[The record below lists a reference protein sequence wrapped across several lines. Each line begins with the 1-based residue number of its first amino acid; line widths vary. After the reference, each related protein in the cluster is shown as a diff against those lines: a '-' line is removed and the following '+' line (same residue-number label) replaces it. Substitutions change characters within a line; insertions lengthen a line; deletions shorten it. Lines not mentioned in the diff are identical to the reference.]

1 MVEELTVNENLAYE
15 VFKARRKND
24 FSQRRYSFALRQFL
38 GEHGEVENHALLNKK
53 VISRKDG
60 TEFRIDKVFLQ
71 WYANGY
77 YWKVSCVDKN
87 NNWHSLV
94 ISTLNCTDKIIL
106 ESIGRFNFD
115 YSIQ

>member
-1 MVEELTVNENLAYE
+1 MVNENLVYE
-15 VFKARRKND
+15 VYKARRNND
-24 FSQRRYSFALRQFL
+24 SPQRRYSFILRQFL
-38 GEHGEVENHALLNKK
+38 GEHGEVANHELLKKK

-60 TEFRIDKVFLQ
+60 TEYRINKVFLQ

-77 YWKVSCVDKN
+77 YWKVSCVDNN

-94 ISTLNCTDKIIL
+94 IGVMNCTDRIIL
-106 ESIGRFNFD
+106 ESVGRFNFD